1 MRREYKVN
9 TVEIQKFQ
17 GVFMVDE
24 VFGEKVKLSVS
35 WTIIIALDFNWG
47 PITNYCI
54 DAKDFER
61 IFLS

>member
-35 WTIIIALDFNWG
+35 WTIIIALDFN
-47 PITNYCI
+47 
-54 DAKDFER
+54 
-61 IFLS
+61 